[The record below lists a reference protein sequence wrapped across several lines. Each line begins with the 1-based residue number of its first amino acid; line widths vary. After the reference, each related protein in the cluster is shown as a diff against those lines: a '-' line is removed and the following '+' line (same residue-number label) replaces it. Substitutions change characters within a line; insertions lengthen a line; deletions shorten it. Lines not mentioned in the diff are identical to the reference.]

1 MTSDLNISSFYSFQ
15 QYFILLLLTDGV
27 ITDIYETRD
36 AIVRAS
42 HLPMSIIIVGVGSAD
57 FSDMRMLDGD
67 DGTLR
72 SPSGEPACRDIV
84 QFVAFRDFKKV
95 SIRASSNFAI
105 FIVIYFVDVI
115 IQTIW

>member
-1 MTSDLNISSFYSFQ
+1 
-15 QYFILLLLTDGV
+15 
-27 ITDIYETRD
+27 
-36 AIVRAS
+36 
-42 HLPMSIIIVGVGSAD
+42 MSIIIVGVGSAD

-95 SIRASSNFAI
+95 SMA
-105 FIVIYFVDVI
+105 VTLEY
-115 IQTIW
+115 